1 MFAEAGCVCSRA
13 FAGQGNLRKSV
24 VICATAVLDWLSST
38 VTVAVYGNIGLPGF
52 LMLAV
57 KYESDPNGSAVL
69 TGTPKLSLVKTV
81 KGAVPPVNTK
91 GILVVQSPALTA
103 AGNMDSALP
112 VCPLAK
118 TVISMVTV
126 LPDES
131 TTATGTSPSDV
142 LLMVRVVPLAV
153 AVTTAVLPLVAV

>member
-1 MFAEAGCVCSRA
+1 
-13 FAGQGNLRKSV
+13 
-24 VICATAVLDWLSST
+24 
-38 VTVAVYGNIGLPGF
+38 
-52 LMLAV
+52 MLAV
-57 KYESDPNGSAVL
+57 KKESGPSGSAVL

-81 KGAVPPVNTK
+81 NGAVPPVNTK
-91 GILVVQSPALTA
+91 GMLVVQSPALTA
-103 AGNMDSALP
+103 AGKMDSALP

-118 TVISMVTV
+118 TVTSMMTV